1 MSVGAVGGVGA
12 AGAGGAAGGGASG
25 GAAGGGAVGGA
36 GAGSSPSG
44 GAGVEGVGSQGDGS
58 SSKSTN
64 DDKGINNTY
73 DTTQIQNNTVFA
85 NMSTQDSME
94 LHNCVHGV
102 GSSSETSG
110 IDLNK
115 LIEMLMAI
123 KLLEA
128 LNENKGS
135 GGGFSAIG

>member
-1 MSVGAVGGVGA
+1 MSVGAIG
-12 AGAGGAAGGGASG
+12 GAGGAGGA
-25 GAAGGGAVGGA
+25 GAAGGAPSSGGGAAVGGA
-36 GAGSSPSG
+36 GAGNSPSG
-44 GAGVEGVGSQGDGS
+44 GSGVGGVESPQSGDA

-64 DDKGINNTY
+64 DKGENNTY
-73 DTTQIQNNTVFA
+73 NITQIQNNSVFA

-102 GSSSETSG
+102 ESSSESSG
-110 IDLNK
+110 IDLKK
-115 LIEMLMAI
+115 LIEMIMAI

-128 LNENKGS
+128 MNENQNS